1 MVELLMVVL
10 IIGILVTLLLPAL
23 TKARAR
29 GQQAAC
35 YSNLRQIGFALTMY
49 EHIWNCYPPQRWP
62 RMPLEEREERE
73 EEPLY
78 LFRETRIPEA
88 ANAWGRPR
96 AEWQWALSN
105 YFGSPPQNPMN
116 PIDDPDY
123 RTLSNK
129 VFFCPAFSGPMSRDI
144 RDGAY
149 GYNYQYLGN
158 ARLWREIEVGG
169 STILTE
175 SEQGLDLID
184 FNFVNFPVGSSRIVA
199 PFKTV
204 AVADSRGD
212 DIPHGYYSF
221 TLDPPRR
228 RREWLD
234 EFSGPGWRPDRDFE
248 PSEVEKIIEDK
259 YGLGLE
265 GDEEHLPNQYGPLR
279 REGLRFSPA
288 EARHL
293 DEVSVLYLDGHV
305 ESNTLAE
312 LGYVLDINGVPY
324 PDKGDNSRWNGYG
337 YDFIYVYLREMYY
350 LTQPEEES
358 P

>member
-1 MVELLMVVL
+1 MIELLMVVL

-35 YSNLRQIGFALTMY
+35 YSNLRQIGFALIMY
-49 EHIWNCYPPQRWP
+49 EHTWNCYPPQRWP
-62 RMPLEEREERE
+62 RMRLEERVEPE
-73 EEPLY
+73 EES
-78 LFRETRIPEA
+78 LFTYRLPRIPEA
-88 ANAWGRPR
+88 TNAWGRPR
-96 AEWQWALSN
+96 AEWQWALSD
-105 YFGSPPQNPMN
+105 YFGMPPQNPME
-116 PIDDPDY
+116 PIDDPNY
-123 RTLSNK
+123 RTLSNE
-129 VFFCPAFSGPMSRDI
+129 VFFCPSFSGPLARDI

-158 ARLWREIEVGG
+158 ARLWREMEVAGG
-169 STILTE
+169 IILVET
-175 SEQGLDLID
+175 EQGLDLPSY
-184 FNFVNFPVGSSRIVA
+184 NFVNFPVGSPEIVA

-234 EFSGPGWRPDRDFE
+234 DISGPTRR
-248 PSEVEKIIEDK
+248 PSEDFTPDEAEEIIKEK

-265 GDEEHLPNQYGPLR
+265 GDEEHRPNEYGPLR
-279 REGLRFSPA
+279 REGLGFSPA
-288 EARHL
+288 QARHL
-293 DEVSVLYLDGHV
+293 GRVNVLYLDGHV
-305 ESNTLAE
+305 ESNSLAE

-324 PDKGDNSRWNGYG
+324 PDKGDNSRWNGHG
-337 YDFIYVYLREMYY
+337 YDFIYIYLREMSNVS
-350 LTQPEEES
+350 QPQE
-358 P
+358 